1 MASSGDGVAT
11 LAGARELDTQRMSQS
26 RESPAGT
33 IWSIGHS
40 NHAYEVFEGLLAGH
54 GIETVA
60 DLRAF
65 PASRRLPHFNRE
77 AMAARLEGRGIAYRW
92 LPALGGRQNRA
103 RADSPH
109 RAWAVA
115 AFRNYADHMETEVFG
130 EGLAAL
136 MDLARERPT
145 AFLCAEALYWRCH
158 RRLVADKL
166 ATLGWHVLHIR
177 GREPPRE
184 HELTPFLR
192 IIDGRLLYD
201 GEGGDAQQGRLP
213 FP

>member
-1 MASSGDGVAT
+1 MSDRS
-11 LAGARELDTQRMSQS
+11 QRS
-26 RESPAGT
+26 AVGT

-40 NHAYEVFEGLLAGH
+40 NHAYDAFESLLTAH
-54 GIETVA
+54 GIQTVA

-77 AMAARLEGRGIAYRW
+77 VMAARLEASGIVYRW
-92 LPALGGRQNRA
+92 LPALGGRRQRA

-109 RAWAVA
+109 RAWSVA
-115 AFRNYADHMETEVFG
+115 AFRNYADHMETEEFAK
-130 EGLAAL
+130 GLEAL
-136 MDLARERPT
+136 IVLAQERPT

-166 ATLGWHVLHIR
+166 ASLGWRVLHIR
-177 GREPPRE
+177 RGQPPLE
-184 HELTPFLR
+184 HELPTFLR
-192 IIDGRLLYD
+192 IVNGRLVYD
-201 GEGGDAQQGRLP
+201 GEDGDPQQGRLP